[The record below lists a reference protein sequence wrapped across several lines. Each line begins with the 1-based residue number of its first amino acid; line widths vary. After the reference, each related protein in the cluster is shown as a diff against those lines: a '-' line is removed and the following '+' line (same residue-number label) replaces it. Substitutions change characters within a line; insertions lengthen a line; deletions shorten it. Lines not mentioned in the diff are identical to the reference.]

1 MEKQIKYQ
9 DKPWIT
15 SYEKGVPDTIEYE
28 EICLPEILEGSA
40 VRFPNKMALLFQ
52 GYKISFRELND
63 MVNRFAAG
71 LHGFGIDKGDSVAI
85 VLPNV

>member
-9 DKPWIT
+9 DKPWMS
-15 SYEKGVPDTIEYE
+15 SYEKGVPEKIEYE
-28 EICLPEILEGSA
+28 EICLPEILERSA

-63 MVNRFAAG
+63 MV
-71 LHGFGIDKGDSVAI
+71 
-85 VLPNV
+85 